1 MDQVKTGKFIAEKRK
16 EKGMT
21 QKVLVLVMLLA
32 TGNLNNFFQSFG
44 TIRAKDVDRNRLFS
58 SLQAVKLAIASYLL
72 GGGILTVFNII
83 FTLCTMSADWK
94 KGIAVSLL
102 TTLYGMLFALL
113 LLPLKHEL
121 ELKMEEIH
129 EESSQS

>member
-1 MDQVKTGKFIAEKRK
+1 MDQVKTGKFITEKRK

-72 GGGILTVFNII
+72 GGG
-83 FTLCTMSADWK
+83 
-94 KGIAVSLL
+94 
-102 TTLYGMLFALL
+102 Y
-113 LLPLKHEL
+113 
-121 ELKMEEIH
+121 
-129 EESSQS
+129 